1 MLEFNNRSPRYHWSP
16 VSKNTCNLTL
26 GDILEYDQRQE
37 HGGPRPASSH
47 QPRRV
52 RARAR
57 VCVARTAIGSAS
69 LLHASAGSRVLQV
82 NGQV

>member
-52 RARAR
+52 RAR
-57 VCVARTAIGSAS
+57 TTIGSAS

-82 NGQV
+82 TARCHD